1 MQEYRDVKTLLLA
14 GTAATLI
21 ALAPAAQAGLL
32 NIAPGTGGLTFGD
45 IPSAGTNEA
54 LPALFGIPNTGDGFG
69 WYGSI
74 ITGTAGATYTF
85 DVFGAEAGFRN
96 RFSVDGNTVYT
107 HGGGNNLS
115 PASVKA
121 TYTGNTLNFSFLTN
135 TTNSGNPPSTLITND
150 LSATGNTNDT
160 NNNRPNWF
168 ASFNLTA
175 NTAGSN
181 PQTGD
186 VLWLFLDDSNQVDD
200 NHDDL
205 VVRITAKI
213 PEPATLALF
222 GAGLLGLGAVA
233 RRRRKV

>member
-1 MQEYRDVKTLLLA
+1 MKTLLLA
-14 GTAATLI
+14 GTAAALI

-32 NIAPGTGGLTFGD
+32 TIAPGTGGLTFGD
-45 IPSAGTNEA
+45 IPSKGKNDA
-54 LPALFGIPNTGDGFG
+54 LMPLFGISPNGDGFG

-74 ITGTAGATYTF
+74 ITGTSGATYTF
-85 DVFGAEAGFRN
+85 DVFGAEAGFKN

-121 TYTGNTLNFSFLTN
+121 TYTGSTLNFSMLTN

-160 NNNRPNWF
+160 LVNRPNWF
-168 ASFNLTA
+168 ASFNLFA
-175 NTAGSN
+175 NSAGTN
-181 PQTGD
+181 PLTGN
-186 VLWLFLDDSNQVDD
+186 VLWLFLDDSNTVDD

-205 VVRITAKI
+205 VVRITATI

-222 GAGLLGLGAVA
+222 GAGLMGLGIAA
-233 RRRRKV
+233 RRRRKAV